1 MLRNDL
7 DLEEGMDKITM
18 VFKALSDGL
27 WHPMDDL
34 AAETMLEKDTML
46 KIINFF
52 RDYEFIE
59 ISVGGEAAKLDR
71 DYIML

>member
-7 DLEEGMDKITM
+7 DVEEGMDKITV
-18 VFKALSDGL
+18 VFKVLSDGL
-27 WHPMDDL
+27 WHRIDDL
-34 AAETMLEKDTML
+34 TVDTMLEKDTML